1 MDYISSRERKTLS
14 NEPYEISQ
22 DDIRNILRQN
32 ELDKQECR
40 RVTESSYKGES
51 YYLNDGRPGNEK
63 IADFRIAF
71 FKEYLY
77 RDMKTDGFVM
87 QYPHGKIVS
96 QGRRN
101 SYYRG
106 ENRIYPQSIPSLL
119 RKLQHMSAEEQR
131 MYRFICKMR
140 IEEFRIFL
148 CRFDI
153 IRFWMENYGTVLFE
167 VLAQHYGLETEWLDI
182 TSDFEVALFFATCK
196 WDANNRKWYPLTRAD
211 IEGDANREYG
221 VIFHIP
227 GWRAD
232 TVNLTAEMAD
242 NTNQILPVGYQPFMR
257 CHSQHAYAIHMRE
270 ASPLQDDISFE
281 KLYFKQ
287 DERLSKEIFERM
299 DFGRKIYPQEGLDG
313 FADIINKIKNTTVF
327 SKAAYTAVLD
337 TGLYYTSD
345 AEARNALRE
354 IDIIED
360 SPIRL
365 SRQRIRKL
373 NRQYEGFSIEKAF
386 GIKLLSRPIYI
397 PN

>member
-1 MDYISSRERKTLS
+1 M
-14 NEPYEISQ
+14 
-22 DDIRNILRQN
+22 
-32 ELDKQECR
+32 
-40 RVTESSYKGES
+40 
-51 YYLNDGRPGNEK
+51 
-63 IADFRIAF
+63 
-71 FKEYLY
+71 
-77 RDMKTDGFVM
+77 
-87 QYPHGKIVS
+87 
-96 QGRRN
+96 
-101 SYYRG
+101 
-106 ENRIYPQSIPSLL
+106 
-119 RKLQHMSAEEQR
+119 
-131 MYRFICKMR
+131 
-140 IEEFRIFL
+140 
-148 CRFDI
+148 
-153 IRFWMENYGTVLFE
+153 
-167 VLAQHYGLETEWLDI
+167 
-182 TSDFEVALFFATCK
+182 
-196 WDANNRKWYPLTRAD
+196 
-211 IEGDANREYG
+211 
-221 VIFHIP
+221 
-227 GWRAD
+227 
-232 TVNLTAEMAD
+232 NLTAEMAD
-242 NTNQILPVGYQPFMR
+242 NTNQILPAGYQPFMR